1 MFNYIIKQLNKKWI
15 AVFIFMIYNIIKRH
29 HMKTTIIIIG
39 IITLFFISF
48 QVWAGMSSSGIEEY
62 PYTVIKQYEDFE
74 VRRYEQAIFARTHI
88 DAETYRS
95 GSGNGFRTLASY
107 IFGGNERNESISM
120 TAPVAMRWED
130 GMVMEFMMPSQY
142 TLETLP
148 RPSRSDIEIYEKP
161 SVIMAGIS
169 FGGWA
174 SDRKIAGKIRELS
187 AFLEN
192 EGIRHT
198 GQFQY
203 MGYNPPYQVVNRR
216 NDIVVEVKGW
226 DKAFTNR

>member
-1 MFNYIIKQLNKKWI
+1 
-15 AVFIFMIYNIIKRH
+15 
-29 HMKTTIIIIG
+29 MKITIVLFG
-39 IITLFFISF
+39 IVTLLFVSF
-48 QVWAGMSSSGIEEY
+48 QVWAGLSSNGIEEY
-62 PYTVIKQYEDFE
+62 PYTVVGQYDNFE

-107 IFGGNERNESISM
+107 IFGGNERSESIAM
-120 TAPVAMRWED
+120 TAPVAMSWED

-148 RPSRSDIEIYEKP
+148 RPNRSDIVIYEKP
-161 SVIMAGIS
+161 AVIMAGIS

-174 SDRKIAGKIRELS
+174 SDRKIAEKIQELS
-187 AFLEN
+187 AYLEK
-192 EGIRHT
+192 EGLRHT
-198 GQFQY
+198 GLFQY

-216 NDIVVEVKGW
+216 NDIVVEVTSW
-226 DKAFTNR
+226 DQASAE

>member
-1 MFNYIIKQLNKKWI
+1 
-15 AVFIFMIYNIIKRH
+15 
-29 HMKTTIIIIG
+29 MK
-39 IITLFFISF
+39 ITLFVFGIIFLFLISF
-48 QVWAGMSSSGIEEY
+48 QVWAGMSSNGIEEY
-62 PYTVIKQYEDFE
+62 PYTVIKRYENFE
-74 VRRYEQAIFARTHI
+74 VRRYEQAIFAGTHI

-107 IFGGNERNESISM
+107 IFGGNERSESIAM
-120 TAPVAMRWED
+120 TAPVAMSWED

-148 RPSRSDIEIYEKP
+148 RPNRSDIVIYEKP

-174 SDRKIAGKIRELS
+174 SDRKIAEKIQELS
-187 AFLEN
+187 SYLEK

-198 GQFQY
+198 GHFQY
-203 MGYNPPYQVVNRR
+203 MGYNPPYQVLNRR
-216 NDIVVEVKGW
+216 NDIVVEVTSW
-226 DKAFTNR
+226 EQASLE